1 MKGLI
6 TMLKSK
12 LYFIRKENKLRQ
24 ADMAK
29 VLNISEQSYYLK
41 ETGKRDFNLTEAI
54 RLAKYYGSTLDEL
67 FWEESN

>member
-1 MKGLI
+1 
-6 TMLKSK
+6 MLKSK

-54 RLAKYYGSTLDEL
+54 RLAKYYGSTLDDL